1 MKLDL
6 RTLVN
11 RKLDWDDKIPSDLK
25 AIWLA
30 KFKTIQ
36 ELADVQ
42 FNGAIVPEDA
52 ASLDINAIDT
62 EDASKSLIYPAKY
75 ARFQRKD
82 KSYSCELIFSRSK
95 LVPEGMKLPRAEL
108 FEASLNASTGQVVK
122 LALGDLHK
130 VN

>member
-30 KFKTIQ
+30 NFKTIR

-42 FNGAIVPEDA
+42 FNRAVVPEDA
-52 ASLDINAIDT
+52 VSLDINIIDT
-62 EDASKSLIYPAKY
+62 GDASKSLVHSAIYAP
-75 ARFQRKD
+75 FQRKD
-82 KSYSCELIFSRSK
+82 KSYSCQHIFSRSK
-95 LVPEGMKLPRAEL
+95 LVPKEMTLPMAEL
-108 FEASLNASTGQVVK
+108 FAASFL
-122 LALGDLHK
+122 LCF
-130 VN
+130 